1 MEIFIKILFIILI
14 IYNVK
19 CNYILIPFD
28 TFIYNPRYNNTYLQN
43 DILSMKYS
51 EDLYINLSLGNP
63 IQTIKLLLRLDQYE
77 IIIKEPSYISS
88 LSNSF
93 KLNKFIENKYICND
107 TFHFITINSSKE
119 LNDYIHKDKIN
130 NKNMEQNYYKDF
142 NDIKFVYLNKT
153 TSYKFLE
160 KDLDDKEIEKIISN
174 DYGMLG
180 LRLSYIN
187 IDSSPD
193 LIKTLKG
200 NKAINSSIFTFVFND
215 NKKDEHYGYVI
226 IGSKFTDTE
235 KEYEETNNTYFAM
248 RYSRLSWDLKTNTIY
263 SQTKSNSNSNSK
275 NNDLYLEKNID
286 VQLIIEKGYILGTY
300 NYKKYIEDIFFNELV
315 KEKVCQYKNLLIEYS
330 IGTYVCNSKS
340 KLFLDYYNNIF
351 PDLIFKTDNI
361 EDELILTKNDLFFY
375 NEYNRSDTNIYFII
389 YFSTIYTTK
398 WMLGRTFFKK
408 YRLSFNSDTSYIVYH
423 KKKIEEEKIENNVN
437 NENIKNNNNII
448 IKIIFIIFLILI
460 IFLLG
465 FLFHKSITKIP
476 RKQKANEL
484 EDEFDYSIAN
494 DKNRKIS
501 NNLDI
506 NTNTFSNKNSFYL
519 ELGSKNI

>member
-1 MEIFIKILFIILI
+1 
-14 IYNVK
+14 
-19 CNYILIPFD
+19 
-28 TFIYNPRYNNTYLQN
+28 
-43 DILSMKYS
+43 
-51 EDLYINLSLGNP
+51 
-63 IQTIKLLLRLDQYE
+63 
-77 IIIKEPSYISS
+77 
-88 LSNSF
+88 
-93 KLNKFIENKYICND
+93 
-107 TFHFITINSSKE
+107 
-119 LNDYIHKDKIN
+119 
-130 NKNMEQNYYKDF
+130 
-142 NDIKFVYLNKT
+142 
-153 TSYKFLE
+153 
-160 KDLDDKEIEKIISN
+160 
-174 DYGMLG
+174 MLG

-200 NKAINSSIFTFVFND
+200 NKAINSSIFTFIFND
-215 NKKDEHYGYVI
+215 NKKDEYYGYVI
-226 IGSKFTDTE
+226 IGNKFIDTE
-235 KEYEETNNTYFAM
+235 KEYEETNNTYFA
-248 RYSRLSWDLKTNTIY
+248 RRNSRVSWDLKTNTIY
-263 SQTKSNSNSNSK
+263 SQTKSNSNSKSK
-275 NNDLYLEKNID
+275 NNDLFLEKNID
-286 VQLIIEKGYILGTY
+286 VQLIIEKGYILGTH

-330 IGTYVCNSKS
+330 VGTYVCNSKS
-340 KLFLDYYNNIF
+340 KLFLDYYNIF
-351 PDLIFKTDNI
+351 PDLIFKIDNI

-375 NEYNRSDTNIYFII
+375 NEYNKSDTNIYFII
-389 YFSTIYTTK
+389 YFNTIYTTR
-398 WMLGRTFFKK
+398 WILGRTFFKK

-448 IKIIFIIFLILI
+448 IKIVFIIFLILI